1 MFQDL
6 PGGGAHLMNGHLG
19 VRHAI
24 LWQAMYWRAGNG
36 WAAQEIGGMSGAQE
50 HGEAAMVRHRRVEAS
65 AMRAEPG

>member
-1 MFQDL
+1 
-6 PGGGAHLMNGHLG
+6 
-19 VRHAI
+19 
-24 LWQAMYWRAGNG
+24 MYWRAGNG